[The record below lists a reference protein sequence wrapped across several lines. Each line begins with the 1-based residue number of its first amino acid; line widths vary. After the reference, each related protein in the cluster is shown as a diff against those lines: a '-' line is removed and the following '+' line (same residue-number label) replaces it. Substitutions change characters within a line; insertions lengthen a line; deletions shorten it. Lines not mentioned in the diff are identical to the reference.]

1 MWIQNRF
8 FKYAFG
14 TLLIILILF
23 FLGKVDYLFTPIQQL
38 ITILFFPIIIAG
50 LFYYILRTPVDF
62 LDKHMPRTLA
72 ILLMFA
78 SIIGLFY
85 SFWYFAGSMITSQTN
100 NLVEELPK
108 KIEQT
113 VEVVREFIR
122 SSNFE
127 MISVNEVENKI
138 SDYLQSLFDSVSQN
152 IMTLITAIT
161 SVITVLLVVPFIIFF
176 FLRDGHKFLPYLLHF
191 LPEKHTDEGKRL
203 LKDID
208 KTLFTYIVGQFFVAS
223 VNGALMYIGYLII
236 GLDFA
241 IVLALFVVITN
252 MVPIIG
258 PAIGVIP
265 AIIIGISQD
274 PFMVVKILIVLAIVQ
289 QLEGSL
295 VSPYIL
301 GNKLHLHP
309 LTVLLLLLAAGSLYG
324 FVGILIVIPLYT
336 ILKVTVKNLYH
347 FYKLR
352 YSS

>member
-14 TLLIILILF
+14 ALLVVLILF

-62 LDKHMPRTLA
+62 LDKHMPKTLA

-78 SIIGLFY
+78 VIIGLFY
-85 SFWYFAGSMITSQTN
+85 GLWYFAGSMIASQTN
-100 NLVEELPK
+100 NLAAELPQ

-113 VEVVREFIR
+113 VKFAKEFIR

-127 MISVNEVENKI
+127 MISVHEVENKI
-138 SDYLQSLFDSVSQN
+138 ADYLQSLFDSVSQN
-152 IMTLITAIT
+152 VMTVLSAIT

-176 FLRDGHKFLPYLLHF
+176 FLRDGDKFLPYLLHF
-191 LPEKHTDEGKRL
+191 LPRKHKDEGKRL

-223 VNGALMYIGYLII
+223 VNGAFMYIGYLII

-274 PFMVVKILIVLAIVQ
+274 PFMVVKILIVLTIVQ
-289 QLEGSL
+289 QLEGNL

-324 FVGILIVIPLYT
+324 FVGILIVIPLYA
-336 ILKVTVKNLYH
+336 ILKVTVKNLYR

-352 YSS
+352 YSE